1 MLAIGIDPGT
11 AITGYGLVREEQD
24 GSLSVVDY
32 GVIQT
37 SADDSMP
44 ERLVQLYYNLKD
56 VIDLHSPQ
64 SGAVEKLFFA
74 RNVRTALTVG
84 QARGIALLALAES
97 GVALAEYSPNE
108 IKQAVVGYG
117 GADKNQ
123 VQKMV
128 QALLDLDQ
136 IPQPDDA
143 ADALAV
149 AICHLHSARM
159 RSLEDRAE

>member
-11 AITGYGLVREEQD
+11 AITGYGLVRELAD
-24 GSLSVVDY
+24 GSLQVVDY

-37 SADDSMP
+37 PAGQAMP
-44 ERLVQLYYNLKD
+44 DRLVQIYQQLKQII
-56 VIDLHSPQ
+56 VLHSPQ

-74 RNVRTALTVG
+74 RNVRTALSVG
-84 QARGIALLALAES
+84 QARGVVLLALAES
-97 GVALAEYSPNE
+97 GVDVAEYSPNE

-117 GADKNQ
+117 GAEKMQ
-123 VQKMV
+123 VQLMV
-128 QALLDLDQ
+128 KALLDLEQ

-149 AICHLHSARM
+149 AICHLHSARI
-159 RSLEDRAE
+159 RSLENRAE